1 MVLAPAQSEDRGM
14 ADRASRNLHPG
25 VSAEP
30 DPLRL
35 GRSRLGILPR
45 IEARAPRLAGAAP
58 PRAPAAQ
65 PFPPLRFGPPRR
77 PLAMPAQDLGDGLP
91 APALGLGPAGR
102 FWRRRLSLL
111 LGAPVIGAMV
121 AYPLIDAFSA
131 RGLSLAEVVTV
142 ALSVLL
148 AVWVG
153 FGFLSAVAGFGAAW
167 RAGVAAATPPRFAVS
182 ATSRVALLLP
192 AYHEDPGLIFA
203 AAEAIAEDLLRL
215 GVEGQF
221 DIFVLSDTRDASVAR
236 AELAAF
242 LRARLRL
249 GPEPALHYRRRPEN
263 TDRKAGNIG
272 EWVESQGGAYD
283 HMVVLD
289 ADSLLTGETLLALTA
304 EMEADPGLGLLQT
317 VPAIVNARTP
327 FARLQQF
334 ASRLYGPVYA
344 AGQQWWSGSEGNYWG
359 HNAII
364 RIAAFAE
371 SAGLPHLP
379 GARPWGGHIM
389 SHDFVEAAL
398 LRRRGWA
405 VRTRADLGGSY
416 EEAPPTLL
424 DTAARDRRWCQG
436 NLQHVRLLG
445 ARGLHWVSRLHLVMG
460 IVAYL
465 ASPLWLILLM
475 AGALAWS
482 SEHFTP
488 GSRPYGE
495 VIGVF
500 AFTLALL
507 AAPKVLALILAL
519 RSRAS
524 RAGFGGAPRL
534 ILGVVVETL
543 ASLLITPVMML
554 MQSVA
559 VIDVLIGR
567 DSGWKPQRRDGVAI
581 SGKDAWLAHRGH
593 VALGL
598 LGAAG
603 ALALNRYLLL
613 WAGPVFLSLTLSSLL
628 SLHTSRPSAAR
639 EGVLPRLLRIPEDA
653 APPPVLIRAR
663 ALRADYAAEADLRR
677 AIDLL
682 FREPPPVYEIKAPSL
697 AAQKLRAA

>member
-1 MVLAPAQSEDRGM
+1 
-14 ADRASRNLHPG
+14 
-25 VSAEP
+25 
-30 DPLRL
+30 
-35 GRSRLGILPR
+35 
-45 IEARAPRLAGAAP
+45 
-58 PRAPAAQ
+58 
-65 PFPPLRFGPPRR
+65 
-77 PLAMPAQDLGDGLP
+77 MPAQDLVISPP
-91 APALGLGPAGR
+91 APALAREAAGR
-102 FWRRRLSLL
+102 LSGRRLSLL
-111 LGAPVIGAMV
+111 LGAPVVGALV
-121 AYPLIDAFSA
+121 GYPLIDAFSA
-131 RGLSLAEVVTV
+131 RGLTPAELITVV
-142 ALSVLL
+142 LSVLL

-153 FGFLSAVAGFGAAW
+153 FGFMSALAGFAAVW
-167 RAGVAAATPPRFAVS
+167 RAGGVAATPPAFA
-182 ATSRVALLLP
+182 AGTKGRVALLLP

-203 AAEAIAEDLLRL
+203 AAQAMAEDLRRL
-215 GVEGQF
+215 GVQDGF
-221 DIFVLSDTRDASVAR
+221 DIFVLSDTREAAVAR
-236 AELAAF
+236 AELSAF
-242 LRARLRL
+242 LRTRLRL
-249 GPEPALHYRRRPEN
+249 GAEPALYYRRRAQN
-263 TDRKAGNIG
+263 TDKKAGNIA
-272 EWVESQGGAYD
+272 EWVENHGGAYG

-317 VPAIVNARTP
+317 VPVIVNARTP

-364 RIAAFAE
+364 RVAAFAE

-379 GARPWGGHIM
+379 GPRPWGGHIM

-465 ASPLWLILLM
+465 ASPLWLILLI
-475 AGALAWS
+475 AGSLAWS

-488 GSRPYGE
+488 GSRPFGE
-495 VIGVF
+495 VICVF
-500 AFTLALL
+500 AFTLSLL
-507 AAPKVLALILAL
+507 AAPKLLALMLSL

-524 RAGFGGAPRL
+524 RAGFGGAARL
-534 ILGVVVETL
+534 ILGVLVETL

-559 VIDVLIGR
+559 VIDVLVGR
-567 DSGWKPQRRDGVAI
+567 DSGWKPQRRDGAEI
-581 SGKDAWLAHRGH
+581 SGKDAWRAHRGH

-598 LGAAG
+598 VGAAG
-603 ALALNRYLLL
+603 ALVLNRYLLL
-613 WAGPVFLSLTLSSLL
+613 WAGPVFLSLALSSLL

-653 APPPVLIRAR
+653 APPPVLVRAR
-663 ALRADYAAEADLRR
+663 ALRAAYAAEADLRR

>member
-1 MVLAPAQSEDRGM
+1 M
-14 ADRASRNLHPG
+14 ADRASPNGHSF
-25 VSAEP
+25 VTAEP

-35 GRSRLGILPR
+35 GRYRLGALPR
-45 IEARAPRLAGAAP
+45 IIARTPRQIASAAPNAPAPRN
-58 PRAPAAQ
+58 
-65 PFPPLRFGPPRR
+65 FPPMRFGPSRR
-77 PLAMPAQDLGDGLP
+77 PLAMPAQDLGVSP
-91 APALGLGPAGR
+91 AAPVLARGSAGR
-102 FWRRRLSLL
+102 FWGRRLSLL
-111 LGAPVIGAMV
+111 LGAPVIGALV
-121 AYPLIDAFSA
+121 GYPLIDAFSA
-131 RGLSLAEVVTV
+131 RGLSPAEITTLV
-142 ALSVLL
+142 LSVLL

-167 RAGVAAATPPRFAVS
+167 RAAVATAPPPRAAAS
-182 ATSRVALLLP
+182 ITSRVALLLP

-203 AAEAIAEDLLRL
+203 AAEAMAEDLTRL
-215 GVEGQF
+215 GAAGQF

-242 LRARLRL
+242 LRVRLRL
-249 GPEPALHYRRRPEN
+249 EAGPALHYRRRPDN

-272 EWVESQGGAYD
+272 EWVESHGGAYD

-289 ADSLLTGETLLALTA
+289 ADSLLTGETLLALAA

-364 RIAAFAE
+364 RVAAFAE

-379 GARPWGGHIM
+379 GRRPWGGHIM

-398 LRRRGWA
+398 MRRRGWA
-405 VRTRADLGGSY
+405 VSTRADLGGSY

-460 IVAYL
+460 IIAYM

-482 SEHFTP
+482 SQHFTP
-488 GSRPYGE
+488 GSRPYDE

-507 AAPKVLALILAL
+507 AAPKLLALFLAL

-534 ILGVVVETL
+534 IAGVVVETL

-559 VIDVLIGR
+559 VIDVIIGR

-593 VALGL
+593 VVLGL

-613 WAGPVFLSLTLSSLL
+613 WAGPVFLSLALSSLL

-639 EGVLPRLLRIPEDA
+639 EGVLPRLLRIPEDG
-653 APPPVLIRAR
+653 APPPVLLRAR
-663 ALRADYAAEADLRR
+663 QLRAAYAAESDLRR

-682 FREPPPVYEIKAPSL
+682 LRDPPPVYEITAPSL
-697 AAQKLRAA
+697 GVQKLRAA